1 MFVGASI
8 PRYCLT
14 KKKKNMKSTTCYL
27 TVRVEID
34 YDENLYEDENEAIQE
49 TISRCDYRFAFNED
63 GLEITETEICGI
75 NE

>member
-1 MFVGASI
+1 
-8 PRYCLT
+8 
-14 KKKKNMKSTTCYL
+14 MKSTTCYL

-49 TISRCDYRFAFNED
+49 AISQCDYQFSYRGH
-63 GLEITETEICGI
+63 GLGITESDICGV